1 MVDEKDAPDVIDL
14 EEFKARLCEDCE
26 EDFETFIYGYLDR
39 LNTVIEV
46 IQKNQSNQL
55 KMIENLQTNLMRLA
69 EGKELEMLVLVDV
82 GGMDDAS
89 SD

>member
-26 EDFETFIYGYLDR
+26 EDFETFIYGYLIQ
-39 LNTVIEV
+39 LNKVIEV
-46 IQKNQSNQL
+46 IQKQQAAQF

-69 EGKELEMLVLVDV
+69 EGKELEILVLDEDEV
-82 GGMDDAS
+82 
-89 SD
+89 SDERR

>member
-14 EEFKARLCEDCE
+14 E
-26 EDFETFIYGYLDR
+26 
-39 LNTVIEV
+39 NTVIEV

>member
-1 MVDEKDAPDVIDL
+1 VSDEKDAPDVIDL

-39 LNTVIEV
+39 LNTVIGS
-46 IQKNQSNQL
+46 IQKAQVDQF

-69 EGKELEMLVLVDV
+69 EGKELEILKLDEDEVSDV
-82 GGMDDAS
+82 G

>member
-1 MVDEKDAPDVIDL
+1 MSDEKDAPDVIDL

-39 LNTVIEV
+39 LNTVIGS
-46 IQKNQSNQL
+46 IQKAQVDQF

-69 EGKELEMLVLVDV
+69 EGKELEILKLDEDEVSDV
-82 GGMDDAS
+82 G